1 MPATRSLNHAQLAR
15 AIKGQLIKGMTE
27 RTHFT
32 AKADGSNSKHQAKQA
47 ARSALDNL
55 KNQNPKATKADL
67 AADPAIYSRG
77 SLNTYSEAV
86 SRICDIGAAERP
98 KKWGSLEQAKAFF
111 GEYAARRANEC
122 MAGEI
127 KPNTVHTEVAAM
139 AKALNVHMS
148 DILPKDKLP
157 ERRSADFVK
166 NRGEIK
172 GYSEAKNPVQ
182 TALGKA
188 TGLRRS
194 ELKRIKPED
203 FGPIPAD
210 ATDRNGRSIPG
221 ADSQKGKFGVKV
233 ESGKGGKDRWAVVRP
248 EMVADVKSMLGNHPE
263 GQKLFSRDNPVRSRY
278 PGHAYRREYAKALY
292 EDNARPVGELPF
304 GERYHCRGERFGQVY
319 DKKALQVVSWMLG
332 HSRLNVV
339 VLNYLN

>member
-1 MPATRSLNHAQLAR
+1 MPKTRPVSYAKRATI
-15 AIKGQLIKGMTE
+15 IKNQLIKDMTA

-32 AKADGSNSKHQAKQA
+32 AKADGSNSKHQAKQEARA
-47 ARSALDNL
+47 ALETL
-55 KNQNPKATKADL
+55 KKHNPKATRANL

-77 SLNTYSEAV
+77 SLKTYSEAV

-98 KKWGSLEQAKAFF
+98 KKWGTLEQAKSFF
-111 GEYAARRANEC
+111 QEYAGRRANEC

-127 KPNTVHTEVAAM
+127 TPNTVRTEVAAM

-166 NRGEIK
+166 NRGEIR
-172 GYSEAKNPVQ
+172 GYSEVKNPVQ

-203 FGPIPAD
+203 FGIIPDD
-210 ATDRNGRSIPG
+210 AKDRNGRAIPG
-221 ADSQKGKFGVKV
+221 ANSQKGKFGVKV
-233 ESGKGGKDRWAVVRP
+233 VSGKGGKDRWAIVRP
-248 EMVADVKSMLGNHPE
+248 EMIADVKRILANSKKDE
-263 GQKLFSRDNPVRSRY
+263 KLFSRDNPVRSRY

-292 EDNARPVGELPF
+292 EANARPVKELPF
-304 GERYHCRGERFGQVY
+304 RERYHCRGERFGQVY
-319 DKKALQVVSWMLG
+319 DKNALQIVSWMLG